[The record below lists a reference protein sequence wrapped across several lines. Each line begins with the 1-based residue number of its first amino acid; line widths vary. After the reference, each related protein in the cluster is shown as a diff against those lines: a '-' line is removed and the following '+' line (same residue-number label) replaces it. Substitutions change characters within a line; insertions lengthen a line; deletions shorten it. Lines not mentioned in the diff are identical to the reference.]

1 MANAVAIPEARTDAA
16 LEYMAEQ
23 LADVLMA
30 ESVSGERVAAVL
42 KQAGSDL
49 VGWSKTGKLFYRA
62 QQKVGSRRAAV
73 AATATLE
80 RMEAQTA
87 VA

>member
-1 MANAVAIPEARTDAA
+1 MFNAVVIPEARTEAA
-16 LEYMAEQ
+16 LEYMADQ

-30 ESVSGERVAAVL
+30 ESVSGERVSAVL

-62 QQKVGSRRAAV
+62 QQKVGQRRAAA

-80 RMEAQTA
+80 RMEAQT
-87 VA
+87 VIV

>member
-16 LEYMAEQ
+16 MEFMADQ
-23 LADVLMA
+23 LADLFMA
-30 ESVSGERVAAVL
+30 ESVSGERVQAL
-42 KQAGSDL
+42 MKQAGTDL

-62 QQKVGSRRAAV
+62 QQKVGQRRAAE